1 MSTVSLFN
9 LLANENNISLNE
21 INAEQSIIENISQ
34 DNVVLN
40 RQKLFSSLTSI
51 QLSPPFMCN
60 TNEKIQHDIDINH
73 AISLLK
79 KEDQN
84 VNVYVLSLC

>member
-9 LLANENNISLNE
+9 LLTNENSTSLNE
-21 INAEQSIIENISQ
+21 INDEQSITENIYQ

-51 QLSPPFMCN
+51 QPSPPFMCN
-60 TNEKIQHDIDINH
+60 KNEKIQLDIDIKH

-84 VNVYVLSLC
+84 INVYVLLFC

>member
-9 LLANENNISLNE
+9 LLTNENHTSLNENND
-21 INAEQSIIENISQ
+21 EQSITENIYQ

-40 RQKLFSSLTSI
+40 RQKLFSPLKI
-51 QLSPPFMCN
+51 QPSPPLMCN
-60 TNEKIQHDIDINH
+60 KNERNQYDIDTKH
-73 AISLLK
+73 AISILK

-84 VNVYVLSLC
+84 VNVCVLSFC